1 MAVLSGSAINTGFL
15 DAGLLDEVRILIG
28 AGIDGRGGMPA
39 VFNGLPKAHLVIL
52 LHLTDVP
59 KLDSGAVWMTY
70 RIQQ

>member
-1 MAVLSGSAINTGFL
+1 MAELGRAKMAILILGGS
-15 DAGLLDEVRILIG
+15 ILIG